1 MADQL
6 QGEVHIQTP
15 KYNAEFQIL
24 ILEDL
29 LEMLLLIEAI
39 IQEETTLVYEVI
51 IADQIQIIQ
60 TQEEVLLEV
69 ITIQEVI
76 HHLDRIQDLLLHLE
90 VLDLLEVAAAQDL
103 AQLGVVVLLEDEA
116 AVEIKHV
123 IY

>member
-1 MADQL
+1 VADQL